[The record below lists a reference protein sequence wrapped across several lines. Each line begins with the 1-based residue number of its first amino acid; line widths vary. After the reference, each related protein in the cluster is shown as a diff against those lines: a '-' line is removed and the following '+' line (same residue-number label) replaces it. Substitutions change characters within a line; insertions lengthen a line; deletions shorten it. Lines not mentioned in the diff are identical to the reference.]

1 MRPITEFLKRF
12 STLTAPEGVIKDVI
26 QKVVREVLGVSLSK
40 EEIVVMKERVH
51 LRIDSVR
58 RSEIMLG
65 KAEILRKVAEELP
78 GKRVVR
84 EIL

>member
-1 MRPITEFLKRF
+1 MRRLNSFLDRF
-12 STLTAPEGVIKDVI
+12 KNLTPPEGAVKDAVCYAV
-26 QKVVREVLGVSLSK
+26 KEVTGITLLT
-40 EEIVVMKERVH
+40 EEVTVTKERVH

-58 RSEIMLG
+58 RSEIMLSR
-65 KAEILRKVAEELP
+65 AAILRKVSEFLP